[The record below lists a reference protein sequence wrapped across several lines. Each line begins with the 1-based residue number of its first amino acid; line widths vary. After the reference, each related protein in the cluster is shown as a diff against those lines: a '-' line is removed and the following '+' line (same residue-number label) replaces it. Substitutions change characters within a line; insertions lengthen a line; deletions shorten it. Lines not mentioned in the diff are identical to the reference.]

1 MQNGRRARQ
10 RLSDQPQKGRDLVES
25 VVLVPKGAEG
35 GWCHGTTGQGGGQK
49 FENLRAGGSGPR
61 VGVWAP
67 AWVQRPRRTRAC
79 VGHPAGGGGKVGDG
93 WSRPARGRGYTGH

>member
-61 VGVWAP
+61 VGS
-67 AWVQRPRRTRAC
+67 
-79 VGHPAGGGGKVGDG
+79 GHQHGCSVLGGPEPVSGTLLAEEEK
-93 WSRPARGRGYTGH
+93 

>member
-35 GWCHGTTGQGGGQK
+35 GRCHGTTGQGGGQK
-49 FENLRAGGSGPR
+49 FENLRCWWEWSSGL
-61 VGVWAP
+61 GTNMGA
-67 AWVQRPRRTRAC
+67 A
-79 VGHPAGGGGKVGDG
+79 
-93 WSRPARGRGYTGH
+93 S